1 MIEALIPEKYIVEW
15 SGWPLTDNRFG
26 EEFDRDARIRMVM
39 GGRRLIPY
47 LLKNRKHLNG
57 DLLEIGPFFTPL
69 LYSPELRDV
78 LPSSTRATFL
88 ENDRNAV
95 EWLQQQGNCRLLNL
109 DINAASFAGDLRDHL
124 AGELFDSIIISQVLN
139 YVDYKSLLT
148 EVFTLLKSGGLL
160 FINNVCDYGL
170 PVLFSEKRPSDNESV
185 VAASLTAGFI
195 VKEQQV
201 IPKYFRKEPA
211 DRLIL
216 VLQHP

>member
-1 MIEALIPEKYIVEW
+1 MIEALIPEKYMVEW

-47 LLKNRKHLNG
+47 LLKNRKYLQG

-69 LYSPELRDV
+69 LYSPELREV
-78 LPSSTRATFL
+78 LPLSAAVTFL
-88 ENDRNAV
+88 ENDPDALQ
-95 EWLQQQGNCRLLNL
+95 WLQEQGSCRLLNL
-109 DINAASFAGDLRDHL
+109 DMNAASFARELQQQL
-124 AGELFDSIIISQVLN
+124 AGEVFDNIIISQVLN
-139 YVDYKSLLT
+139 YVDYKSLLA
-148 EVFTLLKSGGLL
+148 ELFVLVRPGGHL

-170 PVLFSEKRPSDNESV
+170 PVLFSGKRPSDNEAV
-185 VAASLTAGFI
+185 ITASLAAGFS
-195 VKEQQV
+195 VKEQHV

-216 VLQHP
+216 VLQRP